1 MYLPKRS
8 FNAYIFDC
16 DGTLADTM
24 GLHYQAWK
32 IALKPYGAE
41 LPEDLYYSWGGRP
54 AQQIVESLNQMHG
67 VLLTPELILP
77 VKEELYNSILT
88 QVKPIEP
95 LVSIVRSNYG
105 KKPMAV
111 VSGGVRR
118 SVHATL
124 GILGLLHFFDTI
136 VTAEDYKNGKP
147 EPDPYL
153 EAAARLG
160 IVPSECLVFEDT
172 EVGRQSAN
180 AAGMECVL
188 VEDIN

>member
-1 MYLPKRS
+1 MRRNIS
-8 FNAYIFDC
+8 GH
-16 DGTLADTM
+16 DGIT
-24 GLHYQAWK
+24 
-32 IALKPYGAE
+32 LKPYGAE

-67 VLLTPELILP
+67 LLLTPELILP